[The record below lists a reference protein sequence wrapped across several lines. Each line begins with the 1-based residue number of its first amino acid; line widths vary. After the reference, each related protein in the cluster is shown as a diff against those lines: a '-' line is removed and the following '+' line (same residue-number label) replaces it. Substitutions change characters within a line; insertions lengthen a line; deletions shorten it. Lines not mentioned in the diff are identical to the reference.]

1 MRVMLATLALS
12 IISAGTLAAEEQ
24 PYQIEPVTTLCKAA
38 ANPANY
44 RSSELSSFQHLV
56 AGSHGW
62 VYRSKTDFIE
72 DFRHSKRY
80 QGLARF
86 NDALSRRGIRL
97 VVMYY
102 PTRGLINPSDAPDS
116 EFNAE
121 AAKYSYLAKLKKLRE
136 VGVLIPHFE
145 DLLDAQN
152 ADRPLYF
159 KRDIHWT
166 PDGSRAVAFE
176 VAKAIRNSVSLD
188 PNTHSD
194 VVITKQGRYSGTNS
208 IASAIK
214 QLCNQQYAPEYVQGY
229 GYEVQSND
237 TGDKSTQVVVIGGG
251 FTALADLNFIGFLQ
265 NELSTPVEDF
275 TQVSGGLMGGWSAYL
290 KSEAMTHSPPK
301 VIVWEVPPY
310 YPLDDDKA
318 FAQLTPMLDGGCSNK
333 LTVARTTF
341 NQYDYNTGSISAY
354 LGNSVESKSLRN
366 LILELNVAA
375 PDVEEVG
382 FKAWYSDGQVRS
394 SSLQHSRSLNGASQ
408 FVFELSGNLLTPSG
422 HLIALE
428 LTQVNGQS
436 AARFKRAN
444 RRAQMSVK
452 VCSRGR

>member
-1 MRVMLATLALS
+1 MRLILATLALS
-12 IISAGTLAAEEQ
+12 ITSVGTLAAEEQ

-38 ANPANY
+38 ADPASY
-44 RSSELSSFQHLV
+44 RTSELSSYQYLV

-62 VYRSKTDFIE
+62 VYRSKTDFLE
-72 DFRHSKRY
+72 DFRHNKRY
-80 QGLARF
+80 RGLARF

-102 PTRGLINPSDAPDS
+102 PTRGLINPSDAPQS
-116 EFNAE
+116 EFNVE

-136 VGVLIPHFE
+136 VGVVTPHFE
-145 DLLDAQN
+145 DLLDAPN
-152 ADRPLYF
+152 VERPLYF

-176 VAKAIRNSVSLD
+176 VAKEIKSAANLDSSL
-188 PNTHSD
+188 HSE

-208 IASAIK
+208 IAGAIK

-229 GYEVQSND
+229 GYEVQSNETSD
-237 TGDKSTQVVVIGGG
+237 RTPQVVLIGGG
-251 FTALADLNFIGFLQ
+251 FTALSDLNFIGFLQ

-290 KSEAMTHSPPK
+290 KSEAMTRSPPK

-310 YPLDDDKA
+310 YPLDDDKV

-333 LTVARTTF
+333 RTVARTTF

-354 LGNSVESKSLRN
+354 LGNRVESKSLRS

-375 PDVEEVG
+375 PDVNEIK

-394 SSLQHSRSLNGASQ
+394 SSLQHSRSLNGISQ
-408 FVFELSGNLLTPSG
+408 FVFELSGNLLAPSG

-444 RRAQMSVK
+444 RRAQMSVQ

>member
-1 MRVMLATLALS
+1 MRLILTMLALS
-12 IISAGTLAAEEQ
+12 ITSVGTLAAEEQ

-38 ANPANY
+38 ADPANY
-44 RSSELSSFQHLV
+44 RTSELSSYQYLV

-62 VYRSKTDFIE
+62 VYRSKTDFLE

-80 QGLARF
+80 RGLARF
-86 NDALSRRGIRL
+86 NDVLSRRGIRL
-97 VVMYY
+97 VMMYY
-102 PTRGLINPSDAPDS
+102 PTRGLINPSDAPQS
-116 EFNAE
+116 EFNVE

-136 VGVLIPHFE
+136 VGVVTPHFE
-145 DLLDAQN
+145 DLLDAPN
-152 ADRPLYF
+152 AERPLYF

-176 VAKAIRNSVSLD
+176 VAKEIKSSVNLDSSL
-188 PNTHSD
+188 HSE
-194 VVITKQGRYSGTNS
+194 VVIAKQGRYSGTNS
-208 IASAIK
+208 IAGAIK

-229 GYEVQSND
+229 GYEALSNETSD
-237 TGDKSTQVVVIGGG
+237 RTPQVVLIGGG
-251 FTALADLNFIGFLQ
+251 FTALSDLNFIGFLQ

-310 YPLDDDKA
+310 YPVDDDKV

-333 LTVARTTF
+333 RTVARTTF

-354 LGNSVESKSLRN
+354 LGNSVESKSLRS
-366 LILELNVAA
+366 LILELSVAA
-375 PDVEEVG
+375 PEVDEIR

-394 SSLQHSRSLNGASQ
+394 SSLQHSRSLNGISQ
-408 FVFELSGNLLTPSG
+408 FVFELSGNLLAPSG

-444 RRAQMSVK
+444 RRAQMSVQ